1 MARHRGGTKRK
12 KGLGT
17 LILNR
22 KFDMFETDLLWNGKE
37 VFLMLEVNTESK
49 SSWSRT
55 RTAAKKMVANDWL
68 TEDEENKDAEP
79 ITEDAFAKCITLSEL
94 T

>member
-68 TEDEENKDAEP
+68 TEDEEN
-79 ITEDAFAKCITLSEL
+79 
-94 T
+94 